1 MPGNREIRRGIYMM
15 WLYYDIGCEKVDE
28 FCIENEG
35 LDMELEL
42 LCDEVL
48 GYINNVEAASYT
60 SVA

>member
-1 MPGNREIRRGIYMM
+1 MPENREIRRGICVM
-15 WLYYDIGCEKVDE
+15 WLYDIGRESVDE
-28 FCIENEG
+28 FCFENEE